1 MKLNNNKIIL
11 LILFYRIIIMNKIN
25 LLIINNL
32 QINIVIK
39 IIIIKI
45 NITNNQ
51 MIIKNNFKII
61 FKFLLKIDL
70 KQINYN
76 LNNNKR

>member
-70 KQINYN
+70 KPINYN
-76 LNNNKR
+76 LNNKT

>member
-76 LNNNKR
+76 LNNKR

>member
-1 MKLNNNKIIL
+1 
-11 LILFYRIIIMNKIN
+11 MNKIN

-32 QINIVIK
+32 LINIVIK